1 MDRVLS
7 ALEPD
12 LLIQRLRHRRQLRIL
27 GAGIL
32 VAVALATA
40 FALVVLTYND
50 DPEGQFRQPMHQAQ

>member
-1 MDRVLS
+1 MDRALS

-12 LLIQRLRHRRQLRIL
+12 VLIERLRHRRQLRVF

-50 DPEGQFRQPMHQAQ
+50 DPEGQFQQQAHQAP

>member
-50 DPEGQFRQPMHQAQ
+50 DPEGQFHQPMHQAQ